1 MNPVVPGIFAAVIVL
16 NGFASLSVLRNH
28 QAPLSQRS
36 LQLAMIW
43 LLPLV
48 GAVVCLSFLATAEAA
63 DARDL
68 DREAF
73 AENVSAY
80 DDIHHSAHDGCVP
93 VGADSSDGG
102 GAGD

>member
-1 MNPVVPGIFAAVIVL
+1 MDTIVLGVLAGVVLL
-16 NGFASLSVLRNH
+16 NGFASLRVLRNH
-28 QAPLSQRS
+28 PAPPAQRI

-43 LLPLV
+43 LLPVV
-48 GAVVCLSFLATAEAA
+48 GAVVCLSFLATAQTS
-63 DARDL
+63 DAQEL

-80 DDIHHSAHDGCVP
+80 DDTHHSAHDGCAP